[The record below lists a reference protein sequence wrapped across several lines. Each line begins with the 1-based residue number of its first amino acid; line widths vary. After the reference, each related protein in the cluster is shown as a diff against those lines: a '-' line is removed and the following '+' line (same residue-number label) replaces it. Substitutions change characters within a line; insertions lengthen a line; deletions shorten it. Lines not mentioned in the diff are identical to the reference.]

1 VGRGKSRKSKKR
13 GGRTAGMGGKEQER
27 TTGLFAGQHGLQRDR
42 SRVKEQNGLAR
53 IFRVMRGQEAK
64 KAGLVFEPVRMVME
78 GPYEKKEDKANG

>member
-1 VGRGKSRKSKKR
+1 
-13 GGRTAGMGGKEQER
+13 MGGKEQER
-27 TTGLFAGQHGLQRDR
+27 TTGLFAGQNGLQRDR